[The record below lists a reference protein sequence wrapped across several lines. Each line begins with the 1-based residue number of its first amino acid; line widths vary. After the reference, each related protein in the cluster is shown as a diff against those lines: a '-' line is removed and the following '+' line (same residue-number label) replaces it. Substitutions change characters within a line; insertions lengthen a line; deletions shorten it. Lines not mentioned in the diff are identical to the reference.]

1 MLNLERQALGAELAN
16 IVGFP
21 EITKIT
27 SSEFSQVVINI
38 KDTSMDSSVDNTRGK
53 ANIRK
58 GKKK

>member
-1 MLNLERQALGAELAN
+1 MLNLERQALGAELEN

-21 EITKIT
+21 EITKIM

-38 KDTSMDSSVDNTRGK
+38 KNTSMDSSVDNTRGK